1 MLYYMLANENFDGA
15 AFTNYFDF
23 CLNQEGFS
31 QSQILVVLSRR
42 DPLDRKLYKE
52 LRAKQV

>member
-1 MLYYMLANENFDGA
+1 MLANENFDGA